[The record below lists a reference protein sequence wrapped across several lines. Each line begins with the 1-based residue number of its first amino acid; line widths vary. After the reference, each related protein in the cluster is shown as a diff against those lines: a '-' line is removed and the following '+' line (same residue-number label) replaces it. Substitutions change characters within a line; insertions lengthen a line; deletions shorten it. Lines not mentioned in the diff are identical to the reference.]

1 MVLVFIF
8 LAILILILL
17 LAFLIINSL
26 LVINIK
32 ELLASN
38 IPEKQ
43 KTHYK
48 IEISLKAFKNI
59 KWLKITLDEEKVKKL
74 LEKPIAKIE
83 FKKFEKD
90 FKLEDIKV
98 LKKLVPEIAYLN
110 LDASLGLE
118 SPIATAFIVASVASA
133 ISIILPNII
142 PKSEKLQ
149 SISKKQD
156 NTSILTNT
164 IKRKVKRL
172 QKINKI
178 EKNYKY
184 QITPIFQNKNL
195 YKINLNCIIQLK
207 MVHIINVIYI
217 FSKKGRSDKN
227 ERTASN
233 RKSYGYSY
241 E

>member
-8 LAILILILL
+8 LAVIILILL
-17 LAFLIINSL
+17 LAFLIINSS

-32 ELLASN
+32 ELFASN

-48 IEISLKAFKNI
+48 IEISLKAFKYI
-59 KWLKITLDEEKVKKL
+59 KWIKISLTEEKVKKI
-74 LEKPIAKIE
+74 LEKPFVKID
-83 FKKFEKD
+83 FKKLEKD

-98 LKKLVPEIAYLN
+98 LKKLVPELAYLN
-110 LDASLGLE
+110 LDANIGLE
-118 SPIATAFIVASVASA
+118 NPITTSFTIALIASA
-133 ISIILPNII
+133 ISIILSNII
-142 PKSEKLQ
+142 SKS
-149 SISKKQD
+149 
-156 NTSILTNT
+156 
-164 IKRKVKRL
+164 KRL
-172 QKINKI
+172 QNT
-178 EKNYKY
+178 YKY
-184 QITPIFQNKNL
+184 QINPIFQNKNL

>member
-8 LAILILILL
+8 LAVLILILL
-17 LAFLIINSL
+17 LAFLIINSS

-32 ELLASN
+32 ELFVSN

-43 KTHYK
+43 KAHYK
-48 IEISLKAFKNI
+48 IEISLKAFKYI
-59 KWLKITLDEEKVKKL
+59 KWIKISLTEEKVKKI
-74 LEKPIAKIE
+74 LEKPFVKID
-83 FKKFEKD
+83 FKKLEKD

-98 LKKLVPEIAYLN
+98 LKKLVPELAYLN
-110 LDASLGLE
+110 LDANIGLE
-118 SPIATAFIVASVASA
+118 NAITTSFTVALVASA

-149 SISKKQD
+149 NSSKKQD
-156 NTSILTNT
+156 DTYTS
-164 IKRKVKRL
+164 KRKIKSL
-172 QKINKI
+172 QKISKI
-178 EKNYKY
+178 QKNYKY
-184 QITPIFQNKNL
+184 QINPIFQNKNL

-227 ERTASN
+227 ERTTSN

>member
-8 LAILILILL
+8 LAVLILILL
-17 LAFLIINSL
+17 LAFLIINSS

-32 ELLASN
+32 ELFVSN

-43 KTHYK
+43 KAHYK
-48 IEISLKAFKNI
+48 IEISLKAFKYI
-59 KWLKITLDEEKVKKL
+59 KWIKISLTEEKVKKI
-74 LEKPIAKIE
+74 LEKPFVKID
-83 FKKFEKD
+83 FKKLEKD

-98 LKKLVPEIAYLN
+98 LKKLVPELTNLDLN
-110 LDASLGLE
+110 LELGLE
-118 SPIATAFIVASVASA
+118 SPIITSFIVASIASA
-133 ISIILPNII
+133 ISIILPHIIEKKDKFKYANIRNINMMRKLDLSSSKYKYNII
-142 PKSEKLQ
+142 
-149 SISKKQD
+149 
-156 NTSILTNT
+156 
-164 IKRKVKRL
+164 
-172 QKINKI
+172 
-178 EKNYKY
+178 
-184 QITPIFQNKNL
+184 PIFQNKNL

>member
-8 LAILILILL
+8 LAVLILL
-17 LAFLIINSL
+17 LLVVFLIINSS
-26 LVINIK
+26 LVINVK

-48 IEISLKAFKNI
+48 IEISLKAFKYI
-59 KWLKITLDEEKVKKL
+59 KWLKISLNEEKVKKL
-74 LEKPIAKIE
+74 LEKPLAKIDL
-83 FKKFEKD
+83 KKFEKD
-90 FKLEDIKV
+90 FKLEDLKV
-98 LKKLVPEIAYLN
+98 LKKLVPEVSYLN
-110 LDASLGLE
+110 LYAEIGLE
-118 SPIATAFIVASVASA
+118 SPITTAFTVALVASI

-149 SISKKQD
+149 NS
-156 NTSILTNT
+156 
-164 IKRKVKRL
+164 
-172 QKINKI
+172 
-178 EKNYKY
+178 YKY
-184 QITPIFQNKNL
+184 QINPIFQNKNL

-227 ERTASN
+227 ERTTSN

>member
-8 LAILILILL
+8 LAILILLL
-17 LAFLIINSL
+17 LVVFLIINSS
-26 LVINIK
+26 LVINVK

-48 IEISLKAFKNI
+48 IEISLKAFKHI
-59 KWLKITLDEEKVKKL
+59 KWLKISLNEEKVKKL
-74 LEKPIAKIE
+74 LEKPIAKIDL
-83 FKKFEKD
+83 KNFEKD

-98 LKKLVPEIAYLN
+98 LKKLVPEISHLN
-110 LDASLGLE
+110 LDAEIGLE
-118 SPIATAFIVASVASA
+118 SPITTAFTVALVASA

-149 SISKKQD
+149 NISRKQNDTYTSKRKIKSLQEISKIQ
-156 NTSILTNT
+156 
-164 IKRKVKRL
+164 
-172 QKINKI
+172 
-178 EKNYKY
+178 KNYKY
-184 QITPIFQNKNL
+184 QINPIFQNKNL